1 MSFHTDKLRC
11 PHCPPGTSLIDDP
24 QAGDLICLGC
34 GLVVGDRMIDVK
46 AEWRTFSNERPYNRS
61 RVGAEESPLYDGL
74 DLPTMISST
83 CHSGRTSV
91 CAVNTTSTIITS
103 SSSPSATLQQKMKVD
118 CGSAGQGSSHNGSN
132 DRKIRTKK
140 YLSTA
145 QRNLVAGFKEIA
157 EMAEK
162 LKATR
167 PVVESAQFLFK
178 CAQSHN
184 SVRCRPR
191 DAVAAA
197 CLFFACRQ
205 HQVPR
210 TFKEIGAVCA
220 GQATVKDIGRCFKLI
235 RPLVTRKDSA
245 SENSSSNSNNISRN
259 TVYSSSNQ
267 RPQLTDYVPRFC
279 GHLALPLELEKQS
292 SALLEK
298 IDELGV
304 LAGRSPST
312 IVALAIALSVAVQS
326 SSSST
331 SSSSVESLFKKGAC
345 QLMTGGSVIR
355 PAPLLTT
362 ITLYSISQVSGAAE
376 STIKEAYQVLKQ
388 AVATEQYFAKYFCAS
403 SKF

>member
-83 CHSGRTSV
+83 CHSGRTS
-91 CAVNTTSTIITS
+91 
-103 SSSPSATLQQKMKVD
+103 QKMKVD
-118 CGSAGQGSSHNGSN
+118 CGSAGPGSSHNGSS

-220 GQATVKDIGRCFKLI
+220 GQASVKDIGRCFKLI

-245 SENSSSNSNNISRN
+245 SENSSSNNNISRN

-298 IDELGV
+298 IDEL
-304 LAGRSPST
+304 
-312 IVALAIALSVAVQS
+312 
-326 SSSST
+326 
-331 SSSSVESLFKKGAC
+331 
-345 QLMTGGSVIR
+345 
-355 PAPLLTT
+355 
-362 ITLYSISQVSGAAE
+362 
-376 STIKEAYQVLKQ
+376 
-388 AVATEQYFAKYFCAS
+388 
-403 SKF
+403 